1 MILIKM
7 EPTLKEVEEMYKS
20 TLKFRK
26 DIQKEVGRF
35 IGENDALDLEI
46 RDLYLR
52 KLQASDIVQELNE
65 QYQELYQIYKTFL
78 RVKEEKLVCMRERI
92 DELKLTMAT
101 KQKELEDLVRAD
113 SDPKLEDL
121 VRADSETKLE
131 DLARADSDPKL
142 ENLVRADFE
151 PEVEVKHMC
160 GCNANGQLK
169 LVYNK
174 VIQKRNR

>member
-1 MILIKM
+1 M

-52 KLQASDIVQELNE
+52 KLQASDIVQELSE

-101 KQKELEDLVRAD
+101 KQKELEDLVRAN
-113 SDPKLEDL
+113 S
-121 VRADSETKLE
+121 
-131 DLARADSDPKL
+131 DSDPKL
-142 ENLVRADFE
+142 ENLVRADFD
-151 PEVEVKHMC
+151 PEVEVKPMC
-160 GCNANGQLK
+160 GCNADGQPK

-174 VIQKRNR
+174 VIQRRIR